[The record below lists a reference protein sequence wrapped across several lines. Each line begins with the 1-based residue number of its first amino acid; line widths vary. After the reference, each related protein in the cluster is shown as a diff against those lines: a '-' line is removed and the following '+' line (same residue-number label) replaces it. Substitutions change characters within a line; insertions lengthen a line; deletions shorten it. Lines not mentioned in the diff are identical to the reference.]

1 MDNKTN
7 QSNPPTPEK
16 PPVSPISSYL
26 TIEESSYPT
35 IEESVEEHEYL
46 TEGGL
51 TKDELHH
58 LAKDEEALKEVLEEE
73 AKKEKENAIYNK
85 KLEEYWKEEQ
95 AHDELFRMEC
105 GVKFDSEYETD

>member
-1 MDNKTN
+1 RSSSSARVEPSPYTP
-7 QSNPPTPEK
+7 NPVRIIPGPA
-16 PPVSPISSYL
+16 
-26 TIEESSYPT
+26 ESSYQT
-35 IEESVEEHEYL
+35 IEESVEEYKYL

-51 TKDELHH
+51 TEDELHH

-73 AKKEKENAIYNK
+73 AKRKKENAIYNK

-95 AHDELFRMEC
+95 AHDELFMMEC